1 MKRRLIILTIIFV
14 LILGGLLLFYY
25 FYIGSPSR
33 QVLAYVNDEKITVEE
48 FNREIAKVESPLREM
63 LREDPLQFLEGM
75 IIKKLLLQEAKKEVS
90 DSSKTYKD
98 ITKSS
103 PEEDLISNLMEKR
116 FSTPPNVTKDEI
128 RGFYSIFKEQ
138 MGGKSLDQV
147 SSEIEEILR
156 QEKQKEETRKFILG
170 LRTAAKIQVDQ
181 VRLQKISSKPPES
194 NTEEDFKNAIKSGK
208 PFLVDF
214 GANNCLPCRQM
225 RPILK
230 EIDKEYVG
238 KVKVLIIDVYRYQN
252 LAREF
257 KIQLIPTLIFFDT
270 QGKEIF
276 RHIGFM
282 DKDKIVT
289 KLKEI
294 GMEK

>member
-1 MKRRLIILTIIFV
+1 MKRKLIIIIVILV
-14 LILGGLLLFYY
+14 LIIGGAYLFYS
-25 FYIGSPSR
+25 FYIESPSR
-33 QVLAYVNDEKITVEE
+33 QVLAHVNDERITVEE
-48 FNREIAKVESPLREM
+48 FNRELAKLESPLREM
-63 LREDPLQFLEGM
+63 YREDPLQFLEGM
-75 IIKKLLLQEAKKEVS
+75 IIKKLLLQEAKKEVPEKP
-90 DSSKTYKD
+90 KTYKD
-98 ITKSS
+98 ITKAS
-103 PEEDLISNLMEKR
+103 PEEDLISNLMKKR
-116 FSTPPNVTKDEI
+116 FSTPPTVTKEEI
-128 RGFYSIFKEQ
+128 KEFYSFFKEQ

-156 QEKQKEETRKFILG
+156 QEKLKEETRKFILG
-170 LRTAAKIQVDQ
+170 LRTAAKVQIDQ
-181 VRLQKISSKPPES
+181 IRLQKISSKPPES
-194 NTEEDFKNAIKSGK
+194 NTEEDFKNALKSGK

-225 RPILK
+225 RPLLK

-238 KVKVLIIDVYRYQN
+238 KVKVLVIDVYRYQN

-257 KIQLIPTLIFFDT
+257 KIQLIPTLIFFDK

-282 DKDKIVT
+282 DKEKIVA

-294 GMEK
+294 GMET